1 MVDIYLCVSFGY
13 GPDAEVW
20 AASITTER
28 LLQLGEAAN
37 ISLASEDEEVYTI
50 ESEIIF
56 VGETDEGNNYAV
68 ATSDE
73 PVSEESFREA
83 LIFSEWTLLS
93 GEDALEVS
101 ALVDSSP
108 PVAALHDLLLVVG
121 DYKSKDKFG
130 YPDKIEVWHRVIEP
144 DDVSVPL
151 FGEKFLSHIV
161 LSNGEVDYEDT
172 EEREDLILED
182 GADLT
187 EIFQGELEVDFDTY
201 PEIDEEPVVYLEEP
215 QVELTAEGTPEE
227 GYPVLSF
234 YTAKTGYGVANI
246 GVWAP
251 SIEPYTDF
259 DLIAD
264 GWEQLGPELF
274 NALEFRLEERIDLA
288 SKTNLVL
295 YYDEDGNRFIN
306 QYELTHPEDV
316 TENQFDL
323 IPIALQ
329 DFVEDVKAMKVDL
342 ENIDSVVG
350 EWLSSDESTE
360 EGKRD

>member
-1 MVDIYLCVSFGY
+1 VVDIYLCVSFGY

-20 AASITTER
+20 AASITAER
-28 LLQLGEAAN
+28 LLQLGEAASIN
-37 ISLASEDEEVYTI
+37 LTSEDEEVYTI

-56 VGETDEGNNYAV
+56 VGETNEGNNYAV
-68 ATSDE
+68 AASEDPISDE
-73 PVSEESFREA
+73 NFREA

-93 GEDALEVS
+93 GEDAVEVS
-101 ALVDSSP
+101 ELIDSSP
-108 PVAALHDLLLVVG
+108 PVAALHDLLLVIG
-121 DYKSKDKFG
+121 DYKSKDEFG
-130 YPDKIEVWHRVIEP
+130 YPDKIQVWHRLIEP

-161 LSNGEVDYEDT
+161 LSNGEVEYDDS
-172 EEREDLILED
+172 EEGEDLILEE
-182 GADLT
+182 GTDLT
-187 EIFQGELEVDFDTY
+187 EIFQREIEVNFDDY
-201 PEIDEEPVVYLEEP
+201 ADMIEEPVVYLEEP
-215 QVELTAEGTPEE
+215 QVELTTEGTPEK

-234 YTAKTGYGVANI
+234 YTAKTGYGVASI

-251 SIEPYTDF
+251 NIEPYTDF

-295 YYDEDGNRFIN
+295 YYDEDGNRFIS
-306 QYELTHPEDV
+306 QYALTHPEEV
-316 TENQFDL
+316 SENQFDL

-329 DFVEDVKAMKVDL
+329 DFVEDVKAMNVEL
-342 ENIDSVVG
+342 EDIDNVVG
-350 EWLSSDESTE
+350 EWLSSEESAE
-360 EGKRD
+360 EGKKD